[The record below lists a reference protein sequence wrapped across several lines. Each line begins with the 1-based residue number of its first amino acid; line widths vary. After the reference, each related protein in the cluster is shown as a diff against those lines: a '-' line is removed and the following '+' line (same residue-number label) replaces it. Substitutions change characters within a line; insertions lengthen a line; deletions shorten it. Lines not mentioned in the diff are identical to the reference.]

1 MAIIDDPVSAVVNL
15 FNGVGSK
22 IIERVWPD
30 PAQAQAAK
38 IELAK
43 MAESGELARM
53 ANETEEVKNFLADQA
68 SARDRDKAFLVA
80 GRKNMRGDVLAYLA
94 MGALLAT
101 ILLLLFGPNIPPASE
116 KLLYVVLGALIT
128 IVKDVYGF
136 EFGSSKDSQRNAQA
150 VTDMLKQE

>member
-1 MAIIDDPVSAVVNL
+1 MALDPVTAVVDL

-22 IIERVWPD
+22 IIERIWPD

-38 IELAK
+38 LELAK

-53 ANETEEVKNFLADQA
+53 ANETDTVKAFLADTQ

-80 GRKNMRGDVLAYLA
+80 NRKNVRGDFLAY
-94 MGALLAT
+94 GAVIALIVCIIALFIAEVPPSSRD
-101 ILLLLFGPNIPPASE
+101 LLL
-116 KLLYVVLGALIT
+116 VTLGALVT

-150 VTDMLKQE
+150 VTDMLKNGN